1 MRKANWK
8 TGNIDLGQD
17 MRQDD
22 LRQQDLDHELPAAE
36 SGEGPAPSSILERSI
51 SDRSVSD
58 RSGSGQSGEVGAASE
73 IEKLKSER
81 DALLD
86 RLARLQAEFDNARK
100 RAVREQQDFREFA
113 AADVIKNFLPI
124 LDSFERALKAGGD
137 SNSNSNSNSNDFRNG
152 IELIYRQF
160 QDALQKIGV
169 QPIVSVG
176 QAFDPRVHEAVE
188 MVDTSEVPDHH
199 VLDELQRGYKYKER
213 LLRPAMVRVARNAR
227 G

>member
-1 MRKANWK
+1 MAKGNGK
-8 TGNIDLGQD
+8 TEVNL
-17 MRQDD
+17 
-22 LRQQDLDHELPAAE
+22 DLDRELPAAE
-36 SGEGPAPSSILERSI
+36 NEETGPISITGKAADES
-51 SDRSVSD
+51 
-58 RSGSGQSGEVGAASE
+58 AASE
-73 IEKLKSER
+73 TEKLRAER

-100 RAVREQQDFREFA
+100 RAVREQQEFREFA

-137 SNSNSNSNSNDFRNG
+137 SNSNSNSNDFRNG

-199 VLDELQRGYKYKER
+199 VLDELQRGYRYKER

>member
-58 RSGSGQSGEVGAASE
+58 RSGSGQLGEVGAASE
-73 IEKLKSER
+73 IEKLKAER

-100 RAVREQQDFREFA
+100 RAVREQQEFREFA

-137 SNSNSNSNSNDFRNG
+137 SNSNSNSNEFRNG

-176 QAFDPRVHEAVE
+176 QAFDPRVHEAIE
-188 MVDTSEVPDHH
+188 MVDTRDVPDHQ
-199 VLDELQRGYKYKER
+199 VVEELQRGYRYKDR
-213 LLRPAMVRVARNAR
+213 LLRPAMVRVSRNS
-227 G
+227 GQ

>member
-1 MRKANWK
+1 MAKGNGK
-8 TGNIDLGQD
+8 TEVNL
-17 MRQDD
+17 
-22 LRQQDLDHELPAAE
+22 DLDRELPAAE
-36 SGEGPAPSSILERSI
+36 DEEETGPISITGNSADESG
-51 SDRSVSD
+51 
-58 RSGSGQSGEVGAASE
+58 ASE
-73 IEKLKSER
+73 TERLKAER

-100 RAVREQQDFREFA
+100 RAVREQQEFREYA

-137 SNSNSNSNSNDFRNG
+137 SNSNSNSNEFRNG

-199 VLDELQRGYKYKER
+199 VLDELQRGYRYKER